1 MFLYDP
7 DLLQAL
13 AALGI
18 APKPETSPGKVREA
32 VNDLYRYELRQL
44 RDQLVRRAIPKAGYS
59 DRVIGL
65 RRRYWMLSLPLHLWA
80 KPDPPST

>member
-1 MFLYDP
+1 MFQYDP

-18 APKPETSPGKVREA
+18 APKPETSPEKVREA

-44 RDQLVRRAIPKAGYS
+44 RDQLVRRAIPKVGYS
-59 DRVIGL
+59 DRVIRL
-65 RRRYWMLSLPLHLWA
+65 RRRYWMLSVPLHLWA
-80 KPDPPST
+80 KAEPPAT